1 MGWHVSNGHACKIPV
16 CDFFGDI
23 FLHYISFSNGGC
35 KRFKSLWLF
44 PGRSEAIKYLVGQ
57 MDKKNLWFVWKANQW
72 LLVGKSFTTPLRL
85 FLSKTF
91 LSASRFT
98 CRRFPKKAF
107 FLRVASHH
115 LEHWR
120 GRFRRRCIL
129 LRRQNVRHLCQGV
142 RTASRSSQKCKF
154 NGITEY
160 CALRIQPHCYLNKKI
175 FFRKMVRGI
184 MERSP
189 EPKNSLSPALLASG
203 GCFSISGLRNPDSR
217 RFLFYFFLCFS
228 AY

>member
-1 MGWHVSNGHACKIPV
+1 MGWHVSNGHACKFV
-16 CDFFGDI
+16 
-23 FLHYISFSNGGC
+23 ISLEIYFYTIY
-35 KRFKSLWLF
+35 LF
-44 PGRSEAIKYLVGQ
+44 QMVAVKDSKVFDCLIKYLVGQ
-57 MDKKNLWFVWKANQW
+57 MDKKIFDLSGRPINDSSSGNPLRP
-72 LLVGKSFTTPLRL
+72 PLRL

-142 RTASRSSQKCKF
+142 RTAPRSSQKCKF

-160 CALRIQPHCYLNKKI
+160 GALRIQLHCYS
-175 FFRKMVRGI
+175 
-184 MERSP
+184 SP
-189 EPKNSLSPALLASG
+189 W
-203 GCFSISGLRNPDSR
+203 I
-217 RFLFYFFLCFS
+217 
-228 AY
+228 